1 MRPSPA
7 PAAGPAPAVR
17 PACIVP
23 AGAGA
28 IAAVLAAL
36 CSFPALAQTSLPEV
50 TLRSPT
56 VIGRLRPDYEPAGVR
71 LGGFRLDGRAEA
83 GLGYSD
89 NLAPTAPER
98 LTGIFLQESTQL
110 SLASDWT
117 RHAVAVSASQATRRH
132 PDAGSLDWT
141 DYQVG
146 LMGRYDIGRASSVS
160 LGYSHIRGHLEVTD
174 FDVQQSTLNRPLP
187 FDSDVLSV
195 AGTAAFNR
203 ITLGASA
210 EYRTVRYEGNDAAF
224 LDDAAFPFRAADDGR
239 DYDRT
244 TGEVSAAYS
253 FLPGRD
259 VMVIARVTDIS
270 YLHTAQESRD
280 SLTWEALAGIRY
292 DLTGLWGFRI
302 AVGYRHRDYED
313 PTLRNRSSP
322 AFEGQILYLPTQLT
336 TVTLTAQRSI
346 EESTRATNVSYTRT
360 LVRLNVDHELLRN
373 VILSAELRGE
383 HRKYDR
389 ESQSVTDAVGI
400 LSAQFILN
408 RRVSLLASYQRY
420 ERLQASAGIQEF
432 DQNLFLMRLRFTL

>member
-7 PAAGPAPAVR
+7 PGAGLAPAKK
-17 PACIVP
+17 PAHPVP
-23 AGAGA
+23 RGVAAM
-28 IAAVLAAL
+28 AAVAAAL
-36 CSFPALAQTSLPEV
+36 CSEPALAQMSLPEV
-50 TLRSPT
+50 VVRSPT
-56 VIGRLRPDYEPAGVR
+56 VVGRQRPDYAPYGVR
-71 LGGFRLDGRAEA
+71 LGGFRLDGGAEA
-83 GLGYSD
+83 GAGYND
-89 NLAPTAPER
+89 NLAPTGPER
-98 LTGIFLQESTQL
+98 LTGIFLEEALRL

-117 RHAVAVSASQATRRH
+117 RNSVAMSFSQATRRH

-146 LMGRYDIGRASSVS
+146 LKGRYDIGRASSVS
-160 LGYSHIRGHLEVTD
+160 LGYAHIRGHLDVTD
-174 FDVQQSTLNRPLP
+174 FDVQQSTLDRPLA
-187 FDSDVLSV
+187 FDSDVFF
-195 AGTAAFNR
+195 AGGTAAFNR
-203 ITLGASA
+203 ITLGAAA
-210 EYRTVRYEGNDAAF
+210 EYRTVRYQGGTEDLAP
-224 LDDAAFPFRAADDGR
+224 PFNIDGDGR

-259 VMVIARVTDIS
+259 VMLIARVTDIA
-270 YLHTAQESRD
+270 YRHTVQENRD

-313 PTLRNRSSP
+313 PTLRDRSSP
-322 AFEGQILYLPTQLT
+322 AFEGQVLYLPTQLT

-346 EESTRATNVSYTRT
+346 EESARATNVSYTRT

-383 HRKYDR
+383 HRDYDR
-389 ESQSVTDAVGI
+389 ESESVTDGVGI
-400 LSAQFILN
+400 LSAQIFFN

-420 ERLQASAGIQEF
+420 QRLQASAGIKEF